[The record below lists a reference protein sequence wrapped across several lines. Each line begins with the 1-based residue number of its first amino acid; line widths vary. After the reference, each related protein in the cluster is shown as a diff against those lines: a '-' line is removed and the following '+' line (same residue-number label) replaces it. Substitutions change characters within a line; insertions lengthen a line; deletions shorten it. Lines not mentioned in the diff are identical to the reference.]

1 MRSRGNGR
9 AGDGRLADPDAEGQ
23 LGGSETPKADPSLL
37 ASIPGLPGKAMLL
50 DLTGR
55 NTA

>member
-37 ASIPGLPGKAMLL
+37 ASIPGLPGKAMLR